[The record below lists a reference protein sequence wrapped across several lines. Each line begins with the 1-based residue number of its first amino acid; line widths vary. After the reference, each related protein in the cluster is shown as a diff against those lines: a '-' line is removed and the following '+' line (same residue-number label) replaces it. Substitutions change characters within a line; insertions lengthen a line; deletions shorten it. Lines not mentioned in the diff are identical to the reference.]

1 MKQNIVEI
9 QVPAGLSEAP
19 EDAQGGVMYEH
30 NATALRFCL
39 TRFISRRNTDIIW
52 SLSP

>member
-30 NATALRFCL
+30 NATALRFL
-39 TRFISRRNTDIIW
+39 LDPVYIAPEYRY
-52 SLSP
+52 